1 VADPSETTRG
11 VSRDPAAQE
20 GELVEALRALAAQ
33 VGTLQADVQA
43 LRAEARALPAGEA
56 ADRHGWDDGA
66 PAVREGPEWIRSVDS
81 PRARGP
87 VIPWLLVEIVFL
99 VAVAVLA
106 VAADLEPYA
115 IGAVMLGAWALVA
128 AGEWLAARNARQRS
142 VLVYGGATT
151 PAPPALDD
159 TAWFGTNGDDT
170 LLDAPSAERPPARLP
185 PPE

>member
-1 VADPSETTRG
+1 MADPSETTQ
-11 VSRDPAAQE
+11 VSQE
-20 GELVEALRALAAQ
+20 PIGDDAELVDAVRALAAR
-33 VGTLQADVQA
+33 VGSLQEEVKA
-43 LRAEARALPAGEA
+43 LRAEAHALPSGET
-56 ADRHGWDDGA
+56 DRHGWDEGSSVV
-66 PAVREGPEWIRSVDS
+66 VREGPAWIRSVDS
-81 PRARGP
+81 PRPRTIA
-87 VIPWLLVEIVFL
+87 IPWLLLEIVFL

-142 VLVYGGATT
+142 VLVYRGATT